1 MSLFAKSRF
10 AQPLLSNRG
19 EPGSLPLVV
28 RAHRGHGLDHD
39 PHHAHE
45 HGASEA
51 LAAEPGLNPDKIR
64 VMAAVYAAD
73 ERLAAATSQTLKARS
88 ILGLNIMGAPGVG
101 KTSSIIALTR
111 SLPELKHYVVEG
123 DIESDLDTRTLQNL
137 GVETLQINTHG
148 ACHLDAHQ
156 IAHAIEDFAVAGPGL
171 LLIENI
177 GNLVCPAEMVIGEQA
192 KILIVTATDG
202 SDKPYKYPLAFEK
215 ADLIL
220 VNKADLLPY
229 VDFDRDF
236 FLAGVRAL
244 NPDVP
249 VLFVNARQGEGFA
262 AVANW
267 VRDRFQTLAAAD

>member
-1 MSLFAKSRF
+1 MSLFTKS
-10 AQPLLSNRG
+10 LLDSRLKTGN
-19 EPGSLPLVV
+19 LPLVL

-39 PHHAHE
+39 PHHTHD
-45 HGASEA
+45 HGALDDA
-51 LAAEPGLNPDKIR
+51 RAEPGLNPDKIR
-64 VMAAVYAAD
+64 VMAAIYAED
-73 ERLAAATSQTLKARS
+73 ERLAARTSQTLKARS

-101 KTSSIIALTR
+101 KTTSIIALTR
-111 SLPELKHYVVEG
+111 ALPELKHYVVEG

-156 IAHAIEDFAVAGPGL
+156 IAHAIEDFACSGPGL

-229 VDFDRDF
+229 VDFDQNF
-236 FLAGVRAL
+236 FLSGVRAL
-244 NPDVP
+244 NPNVP
-249 VLFVNARQGEGFA
+249 VLFVNARQGEGFTA
-262 AVANW
+262 AANW
-267 VRDRFQTLAAAD
+267 VRERFQAGATAD